1 MHFVTLS
8 RVLDKTA
15 NAQQMLRYHSEGK
28 ERKNV
33 LDNVDLLME
42 GSAPPRKT
50 GAPLTAPGRSGS
62 AS

>member
-42 GSAPPRKT
+42 GSA
-50 GAPLTAPGRSGS
+50 APKRRALDHSGPF
-62 AS
+62 